1 MEYNEKLRLYFK
13 KNGISQIE
21 AAERLGH
28 SKSMM
33 SRFLSGVSI
42 FDATFIVAL
51 VKEFPDIDLKYIFS
65 EEELPKVEMVE
76 EPLTPYGMKE
86 ENIVPEL
93 ELIEKKLANIRK
105 CLAQNRH
112 KK

>member
-1 MEYNEKLRLYFK
+1 MKYNEKLGLYFK
-13 KNGISQIE
+13 KKGISQSE
-21 AAERLGH
+21 AGERLGH

-65 EEELPKVEMVE
+65 EEELKVEMVE
-76 EPLTPYGMKE
+76 EPCEPYGMKE
-86 ENIVPEL
+86 ENIIPEL
-93 ELIEKKLANIRK
+93 ELIEEKLANIKK